1 MLLDYKNFSNDLD
14 IDQRTLEKYIFFLEE
29 ANLIKKIYNFSK
41 NTIKSER
48 KLKKVYLNSCSF
60 SPIDKIN

>member
-14 IDQRTLEKYIFFLEE
+14 IDQRTLEKYIYFLTE
-29 ANLIKKIYNFSK
+29 ANLITKVYNFSK
-41 NTIKSER
+41 NAIKSER

-60 SPIDKIN
+60 FN

>member
-1 MLLDYKNFSNDLD
+1 MD
-14 IDQRTLEKYIFFLEE
+14 IDQRTLERYIYFLTE
-29 ANLIKKIYNFSK
+29 ANLITKIYNFSK

-60 SPIDKIN
+60 FS